1 MTSQVPH
8 HIIHNSDNS
17 NVTDNFTQEIN
28 QLIVKTNKLA
38 NLSVDSV
45 DLMHLDETAQNN

>member
-1 MTSQVPH
+1 MTPQVPH
-8 HIIHNSDNS
+8 HTIHNSDNS
-17 NVTDNFTQEIN
+17 NVTDDFAQEIN

-45 DLMHLDETAQNN
+45 DLMHLDKAA